1 MGRFLR
7 KQSCDWS
14 ICSWWRRGKEGRE
27 EGRGSC
33 TGSRRSSRGRR
44 RRRKEEEEGCQVNG
58 INLIDF
64 FLYFLNPHT
73 NTDAN
78 TVYNNVRKGCST
90 KITDGDCHHSS
101 ELIFEQKID
110 YMKLRCSLLLS
121 TRVFY
126 LFVLIPQ
133 A

>member
-1 MGRFLR
+1 MG
-7 KQSCDWS
+7 
-14 ICSWWRRGKEGRE
+14 WRRGKEGRE

-33 TGSRRSSRGRR
+33 TSSRRSSRGRR
-44 RRRKEEEEGCQVNG
+44 RRRQEEKEEEEGCQVNG

-64 FLYFLNPHT
+64 FLYFSNPHT

-90 KITDGDCHHSS
+90 KITDEDRHHSS

-121 TRVFY
+121 TRLFY
-126 LFVLIPQ
+126 LFVFFFFFCHFHKDNLRHLS
-133 A
+133 

>member
-33 TGSRRSSRGRR
+33 TSSRRSSRGRR
-44 RRRKEEEEGCQVNG
+44 RRRQEEKEEEEGCQVNG

-64 FLYFLNPHT
+64 FLYFSNPHT

-78 TVYNNVRKGCST
+78 TAYRP
-90 KITDGDCHHSS
+90 HSS
-101 ELIFEQKID
+101 PPPPHLTALASATIILDLDSGEK
-110 YMKLRCSLLLS
+110 
-121 TRVFY
+121 
-126 LFVLIPQ
+126 
-133 A
+133 